1 MKKALASRT
10 ETVDPTGSALGV
22 LAQDPAMALRLA
34 EITVFR
40 DLAIAFR
47 PFGLSPPE
55 FAALKIIAENPALRM
70 GELADLMMIRQPNLL
85 AFISGLQKNGLID
98 RSRDTLDKR
107 SFRLSLT
114 ADGKELLGRADA
126 AQAAYQ
132 ARMAQHLGQDNL
144 EQLTHLLM
152 QLVSLRP
159 LDPEFQP

>member
-10 ETVDPTGSALGV
+10 EAVDPTSSALGV

-98 RSRDTLDKR
+98 RSRDSVDKR
-107 SFRLSLT
+107 SFRLTLT
-114 ADGKELLGRADA
+114 AEGKVLLERADM
-126 AQAAYQ
+126 AQTAYRE
-132 ARMAQHLGQDNL
+132 RMAQHLGQDNL

-159 LDPEFQP
+159 LHPEFQP